1 MKSIATAVR
10 GCIAVAAVLSIVLPP
25 PAHGGGEADELAVQ
39 GFEHLSGGRFAE
51 AAAALEKALAADP
64 SSEPVRAALARAQ
77 AGLAAGHFQAG
88 KLAEARG
95 VLEKAAALQ
104 PEVAEYRLL
113 LARVLFRQN
122 DVREARREIDEA
134 LDLAPGSAP
143 ARELSGDLYDREGLL
158 NRAVG
163 EWEEAAVA
171 GGSHALA
178 GKIERGRR
186 EMAAEEGMV
195 RESSRFF
202 VVLYDRDVPQP
213 LVKDLFGILDQAF
226 NTLHDRLG
234 EYPRDEIKVI
244 LYSRVAFR
252 DITQMP
258 DWAGGAYDGKI
269 RIPVG
274 GLTTVQEA
282 SGLLD
287 ILVHEMTHAFL
298 HRMAPQGLPL
308 WFNEG
313 VATAFQGWDPEQI
326 RTWFAEHPP
335 EGLASLAGVE
345 RALRGGGGSVHAA
358 YAAARLAI
366 AELEEMRGFG
376 AVRGVIAGVGEG
388 RPFAEVFL
396 DEMRVEVAEF
406 EERWARTLR

>member
-1 MKSIATAVR
+1 MKRIATVVR
-10 GCIAVAAVLSIVLPP
+10 RSIAVAAVLSIALP
-25 PAHGGGEADELAVQ
+25 ASARVGNGEDDPAVQ
-39 GFEHLSGGRFAE
+39 GLEHLGAGRFAE
-51 AAAALEKALAADP
+51 AAAALEKALEAEP
-64 SSEPVRAALARAQ
+64 SSEAVRSALAGAWT
-77 AGLAAGHFQAG
+77 GLAVAHFQAG
-88 KLAEARG
+88 RLTEARDL
-95 VLEKAAALQ
+95 LEKTVALRPGDAQ
-104 PEVAEYRLL
+104 HRVL

-122 DVREARREIDEA
+122 DPREARRQIDQA
-134 LDLAPGSAP
+134 LDLDPGSAQ

-186 EMAAEEGMV
+186 EMDAEAGMD

-202 VVLYDRDVPQP
+202 VVLYDRDVPER

-252 DITQMP
+252 DITRMP

-313 VATAFQGWDPEQI
+313 VATTFQGWDPARI
-326 RTWFAEHPP
+326 RAWFAEHPP
-335 EGLASLAGVE
+335 EGLASLAALE
-345 RALRGGGGSVHAA
+345 RALRGGGDVQAA
-358 YAAARLAI
+358 YAAARLAV
-366 AELEEMRGFG
+366 ADLEELRGFG
-376 AVRGVIAGVGEG
+376 AVRRVISGVGEG

-396 DEMRVEVAEF
+396 DEMRLEVGEF
-406 EERWARTLR
+406 EERWARGLR

>member
-1 MKSIATAVR
+1 V
-10 GCIAVAAVLSIVLPP
+10 AVAAVLSIVLPL
-25 PAHGGGEADELAVQ
+25 PARGAGDQDDPVVQ
-39 GFEHLSGGRFAE
+39 GFEHLGSGRFAE
-51 AAAALEKALAADP
+51 AAAALEKALEGEP
-64 SSEPVRAALARAQ
+64 SSEPVQ
-77 AGLAAGHFQAG
+77 AGLARAWAGLAAEHLQAG
-88 KLAEARG
+88 RLSESRD
-95 VLEKAAALQ
+95 LMEKAVALR
-104 PEVAEYRLL
+104 PGEAEYRLL
-113 LARVLFRQN
+113 LARILFRQN
-122 DVREARREIDEA
+122 DLRGAREEVDET
-134 LDLAPGSAP
+134 LERAPGSAP

-163 EWEEAAVA
+163 EWEEAAAA

-186 EMAAEEGMV
+186 EMAAEAGMG

-202 VVLYDRDVPQP
+202 VILYDRDVPQQ

-252 DITQMP
+252 DITRMP

-274 GLTTVQEA
+274 GLSNVQEA
-282 SGLLD
+282 AGLLN
-287 ILVHEMTHAFL
+287 ILVHEMSHAFL

-313 VATAFQGWDPEQI
+313 IATTFQGWDPVKI
-326 RTWFAEHPP
+326 RAWFAEQPP
-335 EGLASLAGVE
+335 AGLRTLGDVDS
-345 RALRGGGGSVHAA
+345 ALRGRGGSVDAG
-358 YAAARLAI
+358 YAAARLAV
-366 AELEEMRGFG
+366 ADLEELRGFG
-376 AVRGVIAGVGEG
+376 AVRRIIAGVGDG
-388 RPFAEVFL
+388 RPFAEVFR
-396 DEMRVEVAEF
+396 DEMRLEVAEF
-406 EERWARTLR
+406 EERWARGLR

>member
-1 MKSIATAVR
+1 MTKRFAAATR
-10 GCIAVAAVLSIVLPP
+10 CCIAVAALLSIALPLH
-25 PAHGGGEADELAVQ
+25 AQGAGEIDDPVAQ
-39 GFEHLSGGRFAE
+39 GFELLGAARFAE
-51 AAAALEKALAADP
+51 AAAALEKALEGQPD
-64 SSEPVRAALARAQ
+64 SQTVRTALGKAWT
-77 AGLAAGHFQAG
+77 GLAVSHFQAG
-88 KLAEARG
+88 RLAEASD
-95 VLEKAAALQ
+95 VMEKAVALQ
-104 PEVAEYRLL
+104 PSEAEYRLL
-113 LARVLFRQN
+113 LARMLFQRN
-122 DVREARREIDEA
+122 DLRGARREIEQA
-134 LDLAPGSAP
+134 LELAPGNAS

-186 EMAAEEGMV
+186 EMATEEGMAQ
-195 RESSRFF
+195 ESSRFF
-202 VVLYDRDVPQP
+202 LVLYDRDVPQQ
-213 LVKDLFGILDQAF
+213 LVKDLFALLDEAF

-252 DITQMP
+252 DITRMP

-282 SGLLD
+282 NGLLD

-298 HRMAPQGLPL
+298 HRIAPQGLPL

-313 VATAFQGWDPEQI
+313 MATAFQGWDPEQI
-326 RTWFAEHPP
+326 RTWFTEHPP
-335 EGLASLAGVE
+335 EGLSALAGID
-345 RALRGGGGSVHAA
+345 RALRGGANVHAA
-358 YAAARLAI
+358 YAAARLAV
-366 AELEEMRGFG
+366 ADLEEMRGFG
-376 AVRGVIAGVGEG
+376 AVRRIITGVGEG

-396 DEMRVEVAEF
+396 DEMRVSVGEF
-406 EERWARTLR
+406 EERWARGLR